1 MNKISDACKKL
12 LLEENISTDSNID
25 FDVNSKVHSMTFE
38 YIIDTYMQASD
49 ESQLV
54 FLAALQKAVSVDE
67 MGVDKF
73 FEGMGQ
79 LLLMTHLSDLAL
91 NTDTLVTKV

>member
-1 MNKISDACKKL
+1 MSSVSDECKKL
-12 LLEENISTDSNID
+12 LLEESINTDSSID
-25 FDVNSKVHSMTFE
+25 FDVNGELHSMTFE
-38 YIIDTYMQASD
+38 YIIDTYMKASQ

-54 FLAALQKAVSVDE
+54 FVAALQKAIAVDN

-79 LLLMTHLSDLAL
+79 LLLMTHLSD
-91 NTDTLVTKV
+91 KFES

>member
-1 MNKISDACKKL
+1 MSVSDECKKL
-12 LLEENISTDSNID
+12 LLEENIDAYSSVE
-25 FDVNSKVHSMTFE
+25 FDVNGKCHTMTFE

-54 FLAALQKAVSVDE
+54 FLSALRKAIQAKD
-67 MGVDKF
+67 MGADKF

-79 LLLMTHLSDLAL
+79 LLLMTHLSDKFEA
-91 NTDTLVTKV
+91 

>member
-1 MNKISDACKKL
+1 MNRVSDECKKI
-12 LLEENISTDSNID
+12 LLEEGINSDSNID
-25 FDVNSKVHSMTFE
+25 FDVNGELHSMTFE

-54 FLAALQKAVSVDE
+54 FLTALQKAAAVDE
-67 MGVDKF
+67 MGIDKF

-79 LLLMTHLSDLAL
+79 LLLMTHLSDKFEA
-91 NTDTLVTKV
+91 

>member
-1 MNKISDACKKL
+1 MNKISQECKKL
-12 LLEENISTDSNID
+12 LLEENIDTNSNID
-25 FDVNSKVHSMTFE
+25 FDVNGEIHTISFE

-54 FLAALQKAVSVDE
+54 FLSALKKAISAQN

-79 LLLMTHLSDLAL
+79 LLLITHISDKI
-91 NTDTLVTKV
+91 NI